1 MDPKKVASCLM
12 LVRGKREGP
21 AQPSGTVKAKPKP
34 PLFDIR
40 DLLDLLYLE
49 VYPLVQ
55 AHANTAFPEFRFIKI
70 SGGWRAT
77 KGELNGKS
85 AKGNVCYF
93 DNRSHCLVNRKTN
106 QVKQIWDYVQ
116 ESDSLDNLGTLRKLF
131 ALANCPLNGIGG
143 SALKEPNG
151 ITVR

>member
-1 MDPKKVASCLM
+1 MNPTNAASCLF
-12 LVRGKREGP
+12 LASRGKRDGETPVYG
-21 AQPSGTVKAKPKP
+21 AMKAERKRPMS
-34 PLFDIR
+34 DVR
-40 DLLDLLYLE
+40 DLLDLLYVE

-77 KGELNGKS
+77 KGEFNGKS
-85 AKGNVCYF
+85 AKGNVCYY

-106 QVKQIWDYVQ
+106 EVKQIWDYVQ
-116 ESDSLDNLGTLRKLF
+116 ESDNLDNLGTLKKLF
-131 ALANCPLNGIGG
+131 ALANCALNGIGG

-151 ITVR
+151 KR